1 MAAKFQTSVRGTP
14 QEKFLYHVVARAG
27 EKLQT
32 AEAISAKVQAECK
45 AADKERV
52 RIQVPVEAK
61 AETGDIRMYNRNRLD
76 GVWKLDGRRKLNG
89 GVNVL

>member
-14 QEKFLYHVVARAG
+14 QEKLLYRVVAGAR

-32 AEAISAKVQAECK
+32 AEAISVKAQAECK
-45 AADKERV
+45 TTNRER
-52 RIQVPVEAK
+52 ICSQVSVEVK
-61 AETGDIRMYNRNRLD
+61 AGTGDIRMYNRNRLD